1 MGFAESDV
9 LDALR
14 INGNNQDAAVSLE
27 NLNLL
32 QNTKCSFAVV

>member
-14 INGNNQDAAVSLE
+14 INGNNQDTAVRIIIEFNKSY
-27 NLNLL
+27 LNDF
-32 QNTKCSFAVV
+32 SFNN